1 MHACVVS
8 RTPTSHPLPSPL
20 NPFFKKVLLE
30 DVNKSKQKK
39 QSLLEKITQQANRFS
54 RHPAPSKGFWGRW
67 FNPSSPAPPSQK
79 GEDVFC
85 PSKRVR
91 EEKEENRR
99 VAVISSPEKD
109 RRRSTLTRT
118 AEEAVAKCSAHRT
131 AKTRLIKWKDSPLFY
146 GTQTD
151 QNHTKQQ
158 KNVKFKKK
166 GFAQLLLPHTTPTK
180 YYKKKSSSPFPLSG
194 NHFPS
199 AEWFAPGCASTKLCY
214 KRIVLVR
221 VSIVNR
227 RRLRNHT

>member
-1 MHACVVS
+1 MPMSTNDSTC
-8 RTPTSHPLPSPL
+8 
-20 NPFFKKVLLE
+20 NNVLFNYIKIVFLYILH
-30 DVNKSKQKK
+30 
-39 QSLLEKITQQANRFS
+39 SLISLCLFLYFS
-54 RHPAPSKGFWGRW
+54 
-67 FNPSSPAPPSQK
+67 
-79 GEDVFC
+79 
-85 PSKRVR
+85 
-91 EEKEENRR
+91 
-99 VAVISSPEKD
+99 
-109 RRRSTLTRT
+109 
-118 AEEAVAKCSAHRT
+118 
-131 AKTRLIKWKDSPLFY
+131 DSPLFN